1 LLRRVRLSTG
11 DMPHVVKLRA
21 KLDKEVRGSPGLS
34 GGGMPVRLLFCAQ
47 EEFVEATEKELGSKK
62 QPDVS

>member
-1 LLRRVRLSTG
+1 
-11 DMPHVVKLRA
+11 MPHVVKLRA

-34 GGGMPVRLLFCAQ
+34 GGGMPVKLLFCAQ